1 MMHRFTRL
9 IGRSTVLIAAAL
21 ACSPGVI
28 AQQYPTK
35 PVRVIVPYPPGG
47 GTDILARPIMAH
59 VSERI
64 GQQFLIDNRGGATGM
79 LGTDLVAK
87 APPDG
92 YTVLLSASPELVL
105 NQHVFKKMAYDA
117 LKDLRP
123 VTQVATTPTI
133 IVSIPSF
140 PGKTIKEVV
149 ELGRR
154 YKDAL
159 TYGTSGV
166 GSPHHLVGEL
176 LRMRGNVPLT
186 HVPYKGGG
194 PQVSDTLGG
203 HVIISIFTLPVVTP
217 HVQSGRLRGIAVA
230 TAKRSPAVP
239 QVPTMDESGFPGF
252 DISQWFAVSVPRGT
266 PDDVVKRLYAAV
278 NDALQSPS
286 VRKRQLEQGYEPIGS
301 PPEVYAQYLKDEID
315 KYGKLIKATGIEMN

>member
-1 MMHRFTRL
+1 M
-9 IGRSTVLIAAAL
+9 SVLHGIPRGALLAAAL
-21 ACSPGVI
+21 AVVVAAPALGQS
-28 AQQYPTK
+28 YPTR

-47 GTDILARPIMAH
+47 GTDILARPIMAK

-87 APPDG
+87 AAPDG

-105 NQHVFKKMAYDA
+105 NQHVFRKMAYDV
-117 LKDLRP
+117 LRDLRP

-133 IVSIPSF
+133 VVSIPSF
-140 PGKTIKEVV
+140 PAKTVKEVIA
-149 ELGRR
+149 LARR
-154 YKDAL
+154 HPGSV
-159 TYGTSGV
+159 TYGTTGI

-176 LRMRGNVPLT
+176 LRLRGKADFT

-194 PQVSDTLGG
+194 PQVADTLGG

-217 HVQSGRLRGIAVA
+217 HVQTGRLRGIAVCA
-230 TAKRSPAVP
+230 PKRSPAVP
-239 QVPTMDESGFPGF
+239 GVPTMEESGFPGF

-266 PDDVVKRLYAAV
+266 PDEVVKTLYAAV
-278 NDALQSPS
+278 REALEAPD

-301 PPEVYAQYLKDEID
+301 PPEVYAEYLKQEID
-315 KYGKLIKATGIEMN
+315 KYGKLIKDTGIVMN

>member
-1 MMHRFTRL
+1 MHRFTRL
-9 IGRSTVLIAAAL
+9 IGRTTVLIAAAL
-21 ACSPGVI
+21 AYSPGVI

-176 LRMRGNVPLT
+176 LRVRGKVPLT
-186 HVPYKGGG
+186 HIPYKGGG

-239 QVPTMDESGFPGF
+239 QVPTMEESGFPGF

-301 PPEVYAQYLKDEID
+301 TPEVYAQYLKDEID

>member
-1 MMHRFTRL
+1 MSNCL
-9 IGRSTVLIAAAL
+9 IRGAAAL
-21 ACSPGVI
+21 ALVVVAIGGAL
-28 AQQYPTK
+28 AQTYPQR

-59 VSERI
+59 ISERI

-79 LGTDLVAK
+79 VGTEAVAR
-87 APPDG
+87 AAPDG

-105 NQHVFKKMAYDA
+105 NQHVFRKMAYDVQR
-117 LKDLRP
+117 DLRP

-140 PGKTIKEVV
+140 PGRTVKELI

-154 YKDAL
+154 HKGSL

-166 GSPHHLVGEL
+166 GSPHHVVGEL
-176 LRMRGNVPLT
+176 LRLRGKVDMI

-203 HVIISIFTLPVVTP
+203 HVVISIFTLPVVTP
-217 HVQSGRLRGIAVA
+217 HVQSKRLRGIAVCVP
-230 TAKRSPAVP
+230 KRSQAVP
-239 QVPTMDESGFPGF
+239 DVPTMAELGFPGF
-252 DISQWFAVSVPRGT
+252 DISQWFAVTVPRGT
-266 PDDVVKRLYAAV
+266 PDEVVRWLYTEV
-278 NDALQSPS
+278 SEALKVPDI
-286 VRKRQLEQGYEPIGS
+286 RKRQLEQGYEPIGS
-301 PPEVYAQYLKDEID
+301 TPEVFARYLQDEIA
-315 KYGKLIKATGIEMN
+315 KYAKLIKDTGIILN